1 MKLTFLSPE
10 QLHQT
15 HLCPPGKDTIHIYI
29 SRLEGQHHASSQAL
43 LRKILSLYLDCPADS
58 ISLGTGEHGKPYLL
72 NWEHQSFKNDTSPI
86 QFNLSHSGDYA
97 AFAFSSSAPVGIDI
111 EKVRPK
117 LRMEA
122 LVRRFFH
129 PGEYAVFSGLDE
141 KAQREFLFRR
151 WTAREAFL
159 KGLGTGLTL
168 DPRSFCVT
176 ENESSDL
183 YCITKSQEDY
193 SSWQIASVPAP
204 ADYFCSVAFLKP

>member
-15 HLCPPGKDTIHIYI
+15 HLCPPDQDTIHIYI
-29 SRLEGQHHASSQAL
+29 SRLEGQHHASSQTL
-43 LRKILSLYLDCPADS
+43 LRRILSLYLDCSADS
-58 ISLGTGEHGKPYLL
+58 ISFGTGEHGKPYLL
-72 NWEHQSFKNDTSPI
+72 NKDTFPI
-86 QFNLSHSGDYA
+86 HFNLSHSGDYA
-97 AFAFSSSAPVGIDI
+97 AFAFSSSGPVGIDI

-117 LRMEA
+117 LRMEP

-129 PGEYAVFSGLDE
+129 PEEYTVFSGLDE
-141 KAQREFLFRR
+141 KAQREFLFRK
-151 WTAREAFL
+151 WTVREAFL

-176 ENESSDL
+176 DNGSFDL

>member
-15 HLCPPGKDTIHIYI
+15 HLCPPDQDTIHIYI
-29 SRLEGQHHASSQAL
+29 SRLEGRHHASSQVL

-58 ISLGTGEHGKPYLL
+58 ISFGTGDHGKPYLL
-72 NWEHQSFKNDTSPI
+72 SWERGSSKKDTVSI
-86 QFNLSHSGDYA
+86 QFNLSHSGDYG
-97 AFAFSSSAPVGIDI
+97 AFAFSSFGPVGIDI
-111 EKVRPK
+111 EKVRPR
-117 LRMEA
+117 LRMEP

-129 PGEYAVFSGLDE
+129 PEEYTVFSGLDE
-141 KAQREFLFRR
+141 KAQREFLFRK
-151 WTAREAFL
+151 WTVREAFL

-168 DPRSFCVT
+168 DPRSFCVADSG
-176 ENESSDL
+176 SSDL
-183 YCITKSQEDY
+183 YSITKSQEDY